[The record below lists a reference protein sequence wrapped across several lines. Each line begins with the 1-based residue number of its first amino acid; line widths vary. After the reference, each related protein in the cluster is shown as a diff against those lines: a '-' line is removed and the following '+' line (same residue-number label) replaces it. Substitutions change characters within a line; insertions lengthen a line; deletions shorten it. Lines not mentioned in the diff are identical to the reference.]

1 MPKSRR
7 WLSAQ
12 DRDKKG
18 RSKKANS
25 NKPARNRKTLI
36 AIGVIAVVA
45 VSISAFFVLGSGL
58 LSGGSSSN
66 TYDWSR
72 YTGSKV
78 RLMTSMGNIT
88 LQLRNDKP
96 ITTGNFLNLTQLGL
110 YDNTIFHRVIADF
123 MIQGGQITSATIPS
137 IADEIG
143 TDNHNYNSTIAM
155 ANTGAA
161 NSADSQ
167 FFISVADN
175 NNRYEQFDTS
185 YTVFGRVIEGMDVVM
200 RISQVATG
208 TNDKPTQ
215 DVTLIKA
222 EVIS

>member
-1 MPKSRR
+1 
-7 WLSAQ
+7 
-12 DRDKKG
+12 
-18 RSKKANS
+18 
-25 NKPARNRKTLI
+25 
-36 AIGVIAVVA
+36 
-45 VSISAFFVLGSGL
+45 
-58 LSGGSSSN
+58 
-66 TYDWSR
+66 
-72 YTGSKV
+72 
-78 RLMTSMGNIT
+78 
-88 LQLRNDKP
+88 
-96 ITTGNFLNLTQLGL
+96 
-110 YDNTIFHRVIADF
+110 
-123 MIQGGQITSATIPS
+123 
-137 IADEIG
+137 
-143 TDNHNYNSTIAM
+143 M